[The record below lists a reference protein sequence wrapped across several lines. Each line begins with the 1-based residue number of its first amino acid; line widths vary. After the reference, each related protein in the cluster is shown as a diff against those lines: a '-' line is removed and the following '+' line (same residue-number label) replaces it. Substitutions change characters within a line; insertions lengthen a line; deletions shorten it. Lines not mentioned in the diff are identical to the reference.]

1 MATGIT
7 WATAGCQAGIS
18 AKPSS
23 TTQSNWMPGMARA
36 ASVSAGRVWITSPS
50 EEVLISSTRK
60 LLHLGGVGHQAAQ
73 RLDHRARLELAQAVV
88 VAIAAGALEAGA
100 AVQAQ
105 AHDLHQVGERR
116 GELRRGGAVYRHQ
129 RAVERGGHVH
139 QAGIVADHG

>member
-18 AKPSS
+18 AQPSS
-23 TTQSNWMPGMARA
+23 TTQSNWMPGMART
-36 ASVSAGRVWITSPS
+36 ASVSAGRVWTTSPS

-60 LLHLGGVGHQAAQ
+60 LLHLDRIGDQALQ

-88 VAIAAGALEAGA
+88 VAEAAGALEAGA

-105 AHDLHQVGERR
+105 TDDFHLVGQRR
-116 GELRRGGAVYRHQ
+116 SELRRGGAVHRHQ
-129 RAVERGGHVH
+129 RTIQRGGHVH
-139 QAGIVADHG
+139 